1 MIHQETHPEKKV
13 ENAARKRRVGKEE
26 VARKR
31 RVKRKTEKDALK
43 KSHEDDED
51 NPNFVNP

>member
-43 KSHEDDED
+43 KSHEDEEED
-51 NPNFVNP
+51 NPNF